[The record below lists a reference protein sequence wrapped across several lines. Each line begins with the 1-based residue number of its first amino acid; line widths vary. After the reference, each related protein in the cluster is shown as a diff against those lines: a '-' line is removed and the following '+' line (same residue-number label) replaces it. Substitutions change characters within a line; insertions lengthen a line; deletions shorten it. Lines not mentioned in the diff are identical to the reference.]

1 MASTVPE
8 IYEGREQALVKHALL
23 KSYLEKLVLIIG
35 MSAKQVRK
43 AEICFV
49 DCFAGP
55 WGSQDESLDGTSIS
69 LSLKTLEDCKSKLA
83 SMNVDVRMR
92 ALYIEKDPR
101 AFDRLRSFLVRQT
114 SPRVECDSRKG
125 DFVDLRADILQ
136 WCGRDA
142 FVFFFVDPKGW
153 KDILIEYMRPLLTR
167 PRSEFLINFAYNFI
181 NRTAAMKEWR
191 EEMVRLLGG
200 PVDLAGLT
208 PAEREDALVNAY
220 RQGLKGCV
228 PVSGRGFRAR
238 TAYVTVLDPVRQRTK
253 YHLIYLTSHPT
264 GIVEF
269 MEISEKVELVQ
280 ARVRLAKQIDAR
292 VQKTGIADMF
302 ATDSMP
308 DVGDGRSDPE
318 EVDQFWLRYLAD
330 GERRIGVSDFAD
342 ILESTNWL
350 PGELQASLVRLVKSG
365 TIKNLDADASKRR
378 SKLLHYDRAGERL
391 KLIQPSEG

>member
-8 IYEGREQALVKHALL
+8 VYEGREQALVKHALL
-23 KSYLEKLVLIIG
+23 KGYLEKLVLIIG
-35 MSAKQVRK
+35 MSAKHARK

-83 SMNVDVRMR
+83 SLNVDARMR
-92 ALYIEKDPR
+92 ALYIERDPS
-101 AFDRLRSFLVRQT
+101 AFERLSAFLARQT
-114 SPRVECDSRKG
+114 SPGVERDCRNG
-125 DFVDLRADILQ
+125 NFVDLRTNILQ
-136 WCGRDA
+136 WCGGDA

-153 KDILIEYMRPLLTR
+153 KDILIENMRPLLTR

-181 NRTAAMKEWR
+181 NRTAAMKEWQD
-191 EEMVRLLGG
+191 EMVRLLGG

-208 PAEREDALVNAY
+208 PGQREDALVNAY

-228 PVSGRGFRAR
+228 PVSARGYRAR
-238 TAYVTVLDPVRQRTK
+238 TAYVSVLDPVRQRTK

-280 ARVRLAKQIDAR
+280 TRVRHAKQIDTR
-292 VQKTGIADMF
+292 VERTGMADMF
-302 ATDSMP
+302 ATESAP
-308 DVGDGRSDPE
+308 DVGDRRSDPE
-318 EVDQFWLRYLAD
+318 EVDQFWIRYLAG
-330 GERRIGVSDFAD
+330 GERRVAVSEFAD

-350 PGELQASLVRLVKSG
+350 PGELQASLVRLVKNG
-365 TIKNLDADASKRR
+365 AIKNLDADATKRR
-378 SKLLHYDRAGERL
+378 SKPLHYDRAGERL
-391 KLIQPSEG
+391 QLTST